1 MPRLFTYEQEKF
13 IKENV
18 KGTLTANL
26 TDLVNETF
34 GTSYKVSQIKNLKH
48 RRKWSSGLTGHFEK
62 GHKPF
67 NKGLK
72 QTDYMTAEQI
82 DKTKAT
88 RFKKNSVPPNW
99 KEIGSTRISKDGYLE
114 IKVSDL
120 KGNENYK
127 SYHRLIYEKHH
138 GVKIKDDEAVIFLD
152 QNKMNFSIDN
162 LKLVK
167 QRQLG
172 KFNKEYA
179 KMKHPELN
187 EQILNLIK
195 FELTIADKEAE

>member
-1 MPRLFTYEQEKF
+1 MPILFTDEQEKF

-18 KGTLTANL
+18 KGTLTADL

-34 GTSYKVSQIKNLKH
+34 GTSYKVSQVINLKT
-48 RRKWSSGLTGHFEK
+48 RKRWSSGLTTHFKK

-72 QTDYMTAEQI
+72 QTDYMAAEQI
-82 DKTKAT
+82 EKTKAT

-99 KEIGSTRISKDGYLE
+99 KEIGSTRIPKDGYLE

-120 KGNENYK
+120 KGNKNYK
-127 SYHRLIYEKHH
+127 PYHRLIYEKHH
-138 GVKIKDDEAVIFLD
+138 GVKIKDDEVVVFLD

-167 QRQLG
+167 RRELG

-195 FELTIADKEAE
+195 FELMIADKED

>member
-1 MPRLFTYEQEKF
+1 MSRLFTDEQEKF

-18 KGTLTANL
+18 KGTLTADL
-26 TDLVNETF
+26 TDLVNKTF
-34 GTSYKVSQIKNLKH
+34 GTSYTVSQVRNLKN
-48 RRKWSSGLTGHFEK
+48 RRKWRSDLTTQFKK

-67 NKGLK
+67 NTGLK
-72 QTDYMTAEQI
+72 QIDYLTAEQI
-82 DKTKAT
+82 EKTKAT

-99 KEIGSTRISKDGYLE
+99 KEIGSTRLSKDGYLE
-114 IKVSDL
+114 VKVSDL
-120 KGNENYK
+120 KGNKNYK
-127 SYHRLIYEKHH
+127 AYHRIVYEEHH
-138 GVKIKDDEAVIFLD
+138 GVKIKEDEAIVFLD
-152 QNKMNFSIDN
+152 QNKMNFNIDN

-167 QRQLG
+167 RRELG

-195 FELTIADKEAE
+195 FELMIADKEG

>member
-18 KGTLTANL
+18 KGTLTADL

-34 GTSYKVSQIKNLKH
+34 GTSYKVSQIKNLKQ
-48 RRKWSSGLTGHFEK
+48 RRRWGSGLTTRFKK

-72 QTDYMTAEQI
+72 QTDYMAAEQI
-82 DKTKAT
+82 EKTKAT

-99 KEIGSTRISKDGYLE
+99 KEVGSTRISKDGYLK

-120 KGNENYK
+120 KGNKNYK
-127 SYHRLIYEKHH
+127 PYHRLIYEKHH
-138 GVKIKDDEAVIFLD
+138 DVKIKDDEAVVFLD
-152 QNKMNFSIDN
+152 QNKMNFNIGN

-167 QRQLG
+167 RRELG
-172 KFNKEYA
+172 KFNKEFA

-195 FELTIADKEAE
+195 FELLIADKED

>member
-1 MPRLFTYEQEKF
+1 MPRLFTDEQEKF

-18 KGTLTANL
+18 KGTLTADL

-34 GTSYKVSQIKNLKH
+34 GTSYKVSQVKNLKN
-48 RRKWSSGLTGHFEK
+48 RKRWSSGLTTHFEK

-72 QTDYMTAEQI
+72 QTDYMAAEQI
-82 DKTKAT
+82 EKTKAT

-114 IKVSDL
+114 VKVSDL
-120 KGNENYK
+120 KGNKNYK
-127 SYHRLIYEKHH
+127 PYHRIVYEKHH
-138 GVKIKDDEAVIFLD
+138 GVKIKEDEAVVFLD

-167 QRQLG
+167 QRELG

-195 FELTIADKEAE
+195 FELTIADKED

>member
-1 MPRLFTYEQEKF
+1 MPRLFTDEQEKF

-18 KGTLTANL
+18 KGTLTADL

-34 GTSYKVSQIKNLKH
+34 GTSYTVSQVRNLKN
-48 RRKWSSGLTGHFEK
+48 RRRWSSGLTTHFKK

-88 RFKKNSVPPNW
+88 KFKKNSVPPNW
-99 KEIGSTRISKDGYLE
+99 KEIGSTRLSKGGYLE

-120 KGNENYK
+120 NGNKNYK

-138 GVKIKDDEAVIFLD
+138 GVKIKEDEAVVFLD
-152 QNKMNFSIDN
+152 QNKMNFNIDN

-167 QRQLG
+167 QRELG

-195 FELTIADKEAE
+195 FELTIADKEA

>member
-1 MPRLFTYEQEKF
+1 MARLFTDEQEKF

-18 KGTLTANL
+18 KGILVADL

-34 GTSYKVSQIKNLKH
+34 GTSYTASQVRNLKN
-48 RRKWSSGLTGHFEK
+48 RRRWGSGLTTRFKK

-72 QTDYMTAEQI
+72 QTDYMAAEQI
-82 DKTKAT
+82 EKTKAT

-99 KEIGSTRISKDGYLE
+99 KEVGSTRITKDGYLE

-120 KGNENYK
+120 KGNKNYK
-127 SYHRLIYEKHH
+127 AYHRIVYEQHH
-138 GVKIKDDEAVIFLD
+138 GVKIKEDEAVVFLD

-167 QRQLG
+167 RRDLG
-172 KFNKEYA
+172 KFNKEFA

-195 FELTIADKEAE
+195 FELSIADKEE

>member
-1 MPRLFTYEQEKF
+1 MPRLFTDEQEKF
-13 IKENV
+13 IRENV
-18 KGTLTANL
+18 KGILVADL

-34 GTSYKVSQIKNLKH
+34 GTSYTVSQVRNLKN
-48 RRKWSSGLTGHFEK
+48 RRRWSSGLTTHFKK

-72 QTDYMTAEQI
+72 QTDYMAAEQI
-82 DKTKAT
+82 EKTKAT

-99 KEIGSTRISKDGYLE
+99 KEIGSTRLSKDGYLE
-114 IKVSDL
+114 VKVSDM
-120 KGNENYK
+120 KGNKNYK
-127 SYHRLIYEKHH
+127 AYHRIVYEQYHC
-138 GVKIKDDEAVIFLD
+138 VKIKEGEAVVFLD

-167 QRQLG
+167 QRELG

-195 FELTIADKEAE
+195 FELSIADKED

>member
-1 MPRLFTYEQEKF
+1 MPRLFTDEQEKF

-18 KGTLTANL
+18 KGTLTADL

-34 GTSYKVSQIKNLKH
+34 GTSYTVSQVRGLKN
-48 RRKWSSGLTGHFEK
+48 RRRWRSGLTTHFEK

-72 QTDYMTAEQI
+72 QTDYMAAEQI
-82 DKTKAT
+82 EKTKAT

-99 KEIGSTRISKDGYLE
+99 KEIGSARISKEGYLQ

-120 KGNENYK
+120 KGNRNYK
-127 SYHRLIYEKHH
+127 PYHRLVYEKHH
-138 GVKIKDDEAVIFLD
+138 GVKIKEDEAVVFLD
-152 QNKMNFSIDN
+152 QNRMNFNIDN

-167 QRQLG
+167 RRELG

-195 FELTIADKEAE
+195 FELTIADKEME

>member
-1 MPRLFTYEQEKF
+1 MARIFTDEQEKF

-18 KGTLTANL
+18 KGILVADL

-34 GTSYKVSQIKNLKH
+34 GTSYTVSQVRNLKN
-48 RRKWSSGLTGHFEK
+48 RRRWRSGLTTQFEK

-72 QTDYMTAEQI
+72 QTDYMAAEQI
-82 DKTKAT
+82 EKTKAT

-120 KGNENYK
+120 KGNKNYK
-127 SYHRLIYEKHH
+127 AYHRIVYEKHH
-138 GVKIKDDEAVIFLD
+138 GVKIKDDEAVVFLD
-152 QNKMNFSIDN
+152 QNRMNFNIDN

-167 QRQLG
+167 RRELG

-195 FELTIADKEAE
+195 FELSISDMED

>member
-1 MPRLFTYEQEKF
+1 MPRLFTDEQEKF

-18 KGTLTANL
+18 KGTLTADL

-34 GTSYKVSQIKNLKH
+34 GTSYKVSQVINLKT
-48 RRKWSSGLTGHFEK
+48 RKRWSSGLTTHFKK

-72 QTDYMTAEQI
+72 QTDYMAAEQI

-99 KEIGSTRISKDGYLE
+99 KEIGSTRLSKDGYLE

-120 KGNENYK
+120 KGYKNYK
-127 SYHRLIYEKHH
+127 PYHRLIYEKHH
-138 GVKIKDDEAVIFLD
+138 VVKIKEDEVVVFLD
-152 QNKMNFSIDN
+152 GDKNNFSIDN
-162 LKLVK
+162 LKLIK
-167 QRQLG
+167 RRELG

-195 FELTIADKEAE
+195 FELTIADKEG

>member
-1 MPRLFTYEQEKF
+1 MARLFTDEQEKF
-13 IKENV
+13 IEENI
-18 KGTLTANL
+18 KGVLTADL

-34 GTSYKVSQIKNLKH
+34 GTSYTVSQVRNLKN
-48 RRKWSSGLTGHFEK
+48 RRRWSSGLITHFEK

-72 QTDYMTAEQI
+72 QTDYMAAEQI
-82 DKTKAT
+82 EKTEAT

-99 KEIGSTRISKDGYLE
+99 KEIGSTRISKNGYLQ

-120 KGNENYK
+120 KGNKNYK
-127 SYHRLIYEKHH
+127 PYHRLIYEKHH
-138 GVKIKDDEAVIFLD
+138 GVKIKDDEVVVFLD

-167 QRQLG
+167 RRELG

-195 FELTIADKEAE
+195 FELTIADKEVE

>member
-1 MPRLFTYEQEKF
+1 MARLFTDEQEKF

-18 KGTLTANL
+18 KGILVADL

-34 GTSYKVSQIKNLKH
+34 GTSYTVSQVRNLKN
-48 RRKWSSGLTGHFEK
+48 RRRWRSGLTTQFEK

-67 NKGLK
+67 NTGLK
-72 QTDYMTAEQI
+72 QTDYMAAEQI
-82 DKTKAT
+82 EKTKAT

-120 KGNENYK
+120 KGNKNYK
-127 SYHRLIYEKHH
+127 AYHRIVYEQHH
-138 GVKIKDDEAVIFLD
+138 GVKIKEDEAVVFLD
-152 QNKMNFSIDN
+152 QNKMNFNVDN

-167 QRQLG
+167 QRELG

-179 KMKHPELN
+179 KLKHPELN

-195 FELTIADKEAE
+195 FELSIVDKED

>member
-18 KGTLTANL
+18 KGTLTADL

-34 GTSYKVSQIKNLKH
+34 GTSYKVSQVRNLKN
-48 RRKWSSGLTGHFEK
+48 RRRWCSGLTTHFKK

-99 KEIGSTRISKDGYLE
+99 KEIGSTRISKEGYLE

-138 GVKIKDDEAVIFLD
+138 GVKIKDDEAVVFLD

>member
-1 MPRLFTYEQEKF
+1 MTRLFTVEQEKF

-18 KGTLTANL
+18 KGTLTADL

-34 GTSYKVSQIKNLKH
+34 GTSYTVSQVRNLKN
-48 RRKWSSGLTGHFEK
+48 RRRWRSGLTTHFEK

-72 QTDYMTAEQI
+72 QTDYMAAEQI
-82 DKTKAT
+82 EKTKAT

-120 KGNENYK
+120 KGNKNYK
-127 SYHRLIYEKHH
+127 AYHRIVYEKHH
-138 GVKIKDDEAVIFLD
+138 GVKIKEDEAVVFLD
-152 QNKMNFSIDN
+152 QNRMNFSIDN

-167 QRQLG
+167 RRELG

-195 FELTIADKEAE
+195 FELSIADKED

>member
-1 MPRLFTYEQEKF
+1 MPRLFTDEQEKF
-13 IKENV
+13 IRENV
-18 KGTLTANL
+18 KGILVADL

-34 GTSYKVSQIKNLKH
+34 GTSYTVSQVRNLKN
-48 RRKWSSGLTGHFEK
+48 RRRWSSGLTTHFKK
-62 GHKPF
+62 GYKPF

-72 QTDYMTAEQI
+72 QTDYMAAEQI
-82 DKTKAT
+82 EKTKAT

-120 KGNENYK
+120 KGNKNYK
-127 SYHRLIYEKHH
+127 AYHRIVYEKHH
-138 GVKIKDDEAVIFLD
+138 CVKIKEGEAVVFLD

-167 QRQLG
+167 QRELG

-195 FELTIADKEAE
+195 FELSIADKEE

>member
-1 MPRLFTYEQEKF
+1 MPRLFTDEQEKF

-18 KGTLTANL
+18 KGILVADL

-34 GTSYKVSQIKNLKH
+34 GTSYTVSQVRNLKN
-48 RRKWSSGLTGHFEK
+48 RRRWSSGLTTHFEK

-72 QTDYMTAEQI
+72 QTDYMAAEQI
-82 DKTKAT
+82 EKTKAT
-88 RFKKNSVPPNW
+88 RFKKNSAPPNW
-99 KEIGSTRISKDGYLE
+99 KEIGSTRISKEGYLQ

-120 KGNENYK
+120 KGNKNYK
-127 SYHRLIYEKHH
+127 AYHRIVYEKHH
-138 GVKIKDDEAVIFLD
+138 GVKIKEDEAVVFLD
-152 QNKMNFSIDN
+152 QNRMNFNIDN

-167 QRQLG
+167 RRELG

-195 FELTIADKEAE
+195 FELSIADKED

>member
-1 MPRLFTYEQEKF
+1 MARLFTYEQEKF

-18 KGTLTANL
+18 KGTLNADL

-34 GTSYKVSQIKNLKH
+34 GTSYTVSQVRNLKN
-48 RRKWSSGLTGHFEK
+48 RRRWSSGLTTHFKK

-120 KGNENYK
+120 KGNNNYK
-127 SYHRLIYEKHH
+127 PYHRLIYEKYHNI
-138 GVKIKDDEAVIFLD
+138 KIKEGEAVVFLD

-167 QRQLG
+167 QRELG

-179 KMKHPELN
+179 KVKHPELN

-195 FELTIADKEAE
+195 FELMIADKED